1 MYGVPSVDLG
11 LMGEVAQ
18 VINPQLKNHVEK
30 DVAPWKRKKIKTL
43 QKFWLI
49 MQLRKAKKWLYKEFN
64 QRL

>member
-30 DVAPWKRKKIKTL
+30 DVAP
-43 QKFWLI
+43 
-49 MQLRKAKKWLYKEFN
+49 
-64 QRL
+64 